1 MIKGSFAE
9 ILKGD
14 HPWQKIFS
22 KFAEFL
28 MKVVTFCVTIL
39 VSVILTY
46 EAATFFAASMFT

>member
-1 MIKGSFAE
+1 MKKEALRKSPKATTPG
-9 ILKGD
+9 
-14 HPWQKIFS
+14 KIFS

-39 VSVILTY
+39 LPVILTY